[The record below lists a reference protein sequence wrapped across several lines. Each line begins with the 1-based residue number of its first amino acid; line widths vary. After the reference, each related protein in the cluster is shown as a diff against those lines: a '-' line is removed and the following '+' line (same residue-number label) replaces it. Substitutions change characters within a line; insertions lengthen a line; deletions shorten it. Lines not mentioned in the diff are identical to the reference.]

1 MCQALF
7 LALLT
12 DDCTSVLQARSGR
25 SLQRFSCCG
34 QVTSKWWHIQALK
47 HCGDSKERLQ
57 FVGKKE
63 LGRAP
68 SRRHLTWGMCGMV
81 RLLLRGKL

>member
-1 MCQALF
+1 MTALQF
-7 LALLT
+7 YRRAAGEACKDLVA
-12 DDCTSVLQARSGR
+12 VVR
-25 SLQRFSCCG
+25 SLVSGSTFKLLSTR
-34 QVTSKWWHIQALK
+34 
-47 HCGDSKERLQ
+47 GDSKERLQ

-81 RLLLRGKL
+81 RLLLKGKL